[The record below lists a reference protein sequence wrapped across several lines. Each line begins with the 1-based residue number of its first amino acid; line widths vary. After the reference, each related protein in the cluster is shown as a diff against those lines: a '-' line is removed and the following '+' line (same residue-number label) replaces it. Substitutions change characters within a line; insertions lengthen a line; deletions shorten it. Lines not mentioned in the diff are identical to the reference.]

1 MPFPHH
7 IRQHQFTYRIR
18 KEWGQLYWFNFGVP
32 SSGQRTFAEQHP
44 ALIINN
50 LGITLPGTV
59 LIIPVTGVEHRR
71 PGYEFHVEI
80 SKLECPELDKDSV
93 AKVDQI
99 YCVEVREM
107 PDQYFI
113 CKLETD
119 TMRRIYAKLL
129 KVLNFDKFLK

>member
-1 MPFPHH
+1 MPFPSH
-7 IRQHQFTYRIR
+7 IRRHEFTYRIK
-18 KEWGQLYWFNFGVP
+18 KEWGQLYWFDFGAP

-44 ALIINN
+44 ALIISNPH
-50 LGITLPGTV
+50 ITLRGTV
-59 LIIPVTGVEHRR
+59 LIIPVTGAKRRR

-80 SKLECPELDKDSV
+80 TKAECPELDKDSV

-99 YCVEVREM
+99 YCVEDRLI

-113 CKLETD
+113 CGLELD

-129 KVLNFDKFLK
+129 RALNFDKLLK

>member
-7 IRQHQFTYRIR
+7 IRRHEFTYRIK
-18 KEWGQLYWFNFGVP
+18 KEWSQLYWFNFGVP

-44 ALIINN
+44 ALIISNPS
-50 LGITLPGTV
+50 ITLRGTV
-59 LIIPVTGVEHRR
+59 LIIPVTGAEHRR

-80 SKLECPELDKDSV
+80 PKLECPELDKDSV

-99 YCVEVREM
+99 YCVEDREM

-113 CKLETD
+113 GKLEPD

-129 KVLNFDKFLK
+129 KALNFDRLLK